1 MGLMNKLKQI
11 LFDEDEVEVPV
22 GEDVLPER
30 EPKKE
35 KEKEEK
41 KKSVIQYH
49 DGDVTD
55 ETSELD
61 TIKEIKVPDVEEE
74 DEEEEPKK
82 SFKFDIDLDDELPTR
97 TRSNEEL
104 DELPTHEAIEKDA
117 IRERDRRLEEIFAER
132 QKPTPEEVVK
142 TPAEEAKD
150 YKKLLEPKEN
160 NSSFKKPFRVT
171 PIISPVFG
179 YMDPEYIEENEKREV
194 VKTETVVKTTLKRD
208 FGPVSYN
215 DDPIIYNQTPV
226 KKTTIKKDIVELSST
241 ISNEE
246 TEEVTPVQVVNTK
259 TEIEETEIML
269 PDKKE
274 DVEIPEIET
283 SGVEEAYLNNG
294 IEDAFETTSEFDKI
308 KEDDK
313 EVVNYEDDPEEL
325 DNDDYIPGYED
336 ESVFEDTKEIEP
348 SYLSEYDEHFESTA
362 PINLDELDN
371 VTKQMKKV
379 KEDKNEN
386 ASTIEEEIEEED
398 EDVVEEPKEE
408 KKTTKKAKQ
417 DDDNDENLDEEIE
430 TDLFNL
436 IDSMYKSD
444 EDEEEEDE

>member
-35 KEKEEK
+35 KEDKEK
-41 KKSVIQYH
+41 SKSVITYH

-55 ETSELD
+55 ETRELD
-61 TIKEIKVPDVEEE
+61 TIKEIKVPDSEEE
-74 DEEEEPKK
+74 DEEEAPEYEHIEETKK
-82 SFKFDIDLDDELPTR
+82 PFKFDIDIDDDLPIR
-97 TRSNEEL
+97 TRSHEEI
-104 DELPTHEAIEKDA
+104 DELPTHEAIEKDV
-117 IRERDRRLEEIFAER
+117 IRERDRRLEEMFAER
-132 QKPTPEEVVK
+132 SKTVSEEPVK

-179 YMDPEYIEENEKREV
+179 YIDPEYIEENAKREV
-194 VKTETVVKTTLKRD
+194 VKTETVVKTTVQRD

-215 DDPIIYNQTPV
+215 DDPIVVKQTTPV
-226 KKTTIKKDIVELSST
+226 KKTTIKKDIVELNST
-241 ISNEE
+241 INDMV
-246 TEEVTPVQVVNTK
+246 TEEETPVQVVSTK

-274 DVEIPEIET
+274 EVSIPEIET

-308 KEDDK
+308 NEDDK
-313 EVVNYEDDPEEL
+313 VVASDIEEDEDF
-325 DNDDYIPGYED
+325 IPAYED
-336 ESVFEDTKEIEP
+336 ESIFDKEENEP

-362 PINLDELDN
+362 PINLDELDS

-386 ASTIEEEIEEED
+386 ASVIEDEIEEE
-398 EDVVEEPKEE
+398 VEEPEEKEE
-408 KKTTKKAKQ
+408 KKPSKKAKK

-444 EDEEEEDE
+444 EDEEEDE

>member
-35 KEKEEK
+35 KEEK

-49 DGDVTD
+49 DGDVSD
-55 ETSELD
+55 ETRELD
-61 TIKEIKVPDVEEE
+61 TIKEIKVPDTEEE
-74 DEEEEPKK
+74 EEEIEEPKK
-82 SFKFDIDLDDELPTR
+82 SFKFDIDLDDDLPIR

-132 QKPTPEEVVK
+132 AKPTPEEPVK
-142 TPAEEAKD
+142 TPAEETKD
-150 YKKLLEPKEN
+150 YKKLLETKEN

-179 YMDPEYIEENEKREV
+179 YIEPEYIEENAKREV
-194 VKTETVVKTTLKRD
+194 VKTETVVKTTVQRD

-215 DDPIIYNQTPV
+215 DDPIIVKQTPV
-226 KKTTIKKDIVELSST
+226 KKTTIKKDIVELNST
-241 ISNEE
+241 ISNVE
-246 TEEVTPVQVVNTK
+246 TEETTPVQVVNTK

-274 DVEIPEIET
+274 EVEIPEIET

-308 KEDDK
+308 NEDDK
-313 EVVNYEDDPEEL
+313 VVAEDIDEVE
-325 DNDDYIPGYED
+325 DDYIPAYED
-336 ESVFEDTKEIEP
+336 ESIFDKEDEMEP
-348 SYLSEYDEHFESTA
+348 SYISEYDEHFESTA
-362 PINLDELDN
+362 PINLDELDS

-379 KEDKNEN
+379 KTDKNEN
-386 ASTIEEEIEEED
+386 ASTIEDEIEEE
-398 EDVVEEPKEE
+398 VEEPEEKEE
-408 KKTTKKAKQ
+408 KKPTKKTKK